1 MAIHQCD
8 VKNAYLNSHLKDNIT
23 LYSEL
28 PPKNKYFHKLSPE
41 LKNKPR
47 VVSRWFISIYDSKKG
62 ATTGIT
68 KSKTFFLGLSYSI
81 FSTDEAVFY
90 KLEDDKITI
99 VTTATDDFSIFAD
112 SMDIAK
118 FLIQIISRSPT

>member
-1 MAIHQCD
+1 MSVATL
-8 VKNAYLNSHLKDNIT
+8 VNFLVVSVATLAKD
-23 LYSEL
+23 LH
-28 PPKNKYFHKLSPE
+28 FF
-41 LKNKPR
+41 R
-47 VVSRWFISIYDSKKG
+47 CVSRWFVSIYDSKKG

-81 FSTDEAVFY
+81 SSTDEAVFY

-112 SMDIAK
+112 STDIAK